1 MDKNK
6 NHKLKLIIGPIVV
19 LGEQITGGNVIDS
32 LKVLKQSTNKK
43 YSQCFK
49 QIIRNDGLKGIYRG
63 YYPWG
68 LIQSIKGIPLM
79 YSNYICVDIYSN
91 FISNPLYTS
100 ILAGMSSG
108 AVQALFTTP
117 AQRLKTLA
125 ITDLHY
131 NKINSTDLFRKII
144 RTNGI
149 AGIYKGLYPTMLRR
163 SLDWGVR
170 FSSIHILNQIIS
182 KDSEKTYVEKISIAF
197 LSGIIS
203 ITTPIDVII
212 ANSQKESSKNK
223 SIGKIVNQLIKKDG
237 MKAFTRGY
245 IARCAS
251 CGYHTAWV
259 AGVGGIIFE
268 RANNYSLR

>member
-163 SLDWGVR
+163 SLDWG
-170 FSSIHILNQIIS
+170 IIS
-182 KDSEKTYVEKISIAF
+182 T
-197 LSGIIS
+197 